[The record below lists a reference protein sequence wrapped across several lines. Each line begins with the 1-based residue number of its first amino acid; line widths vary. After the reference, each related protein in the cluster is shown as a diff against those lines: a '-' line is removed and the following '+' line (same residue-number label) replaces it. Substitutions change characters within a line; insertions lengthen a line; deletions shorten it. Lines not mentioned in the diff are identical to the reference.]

1 MDDPPTASSG
11 SRSSTTIRVIGGTIA
26 AVSRDGSFVSV
37 TITTGPGWT
46 SQVTEETTT
55 RRTVR
60 FRSGHSTAE
69 VFVEVSSTGVT
80 SHTRTID

>member
-11 SRSSTTIRVIGGTIA
+11 FRSSTTIRLTGGTIA
-26 AVSRDGSFVSV
+26 GATRDGSFESV

-46 SQVTEETTT
+46 SQLMEETTT

-60 FRSGHSTAE
+60 FRSGYSTAE
-69 VFVEVSSTGVT
+69 VFLEVSSTGVT